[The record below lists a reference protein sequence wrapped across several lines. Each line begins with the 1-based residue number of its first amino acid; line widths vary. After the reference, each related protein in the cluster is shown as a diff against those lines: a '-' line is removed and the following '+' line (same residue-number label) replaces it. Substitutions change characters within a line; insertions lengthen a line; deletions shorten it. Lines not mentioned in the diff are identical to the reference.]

1 MNRSNRKIG
10 IIGSGIAGMAAA
22 IELAHAGYHVEIF
35 EKNESPGGRGRS
47 FTEAGFTYDMGPSWY
62 WMPEIFETFFNEF
75 GKSTKDYFEL
85 IRLDPSYRMFF
96 KEGFI
101 DAPAQMEQINRIFED
116 LEPGSSLFLEKFL
129 KDAKIKY
136 EIGMNQFVRKPAS
149 NVREYLNWKIIKNAF
164 KLQLI
169 TSIESLIFKGV
180 KNTKLRSWLT
190 FPVLFLGA
198 KPSET
203 PALYSLMNY
212 ADFNQGTWY
221 PKGGM
226 VQLFLALYQLALE
239 KGVLFHFNAPVLKI
253 KSNHSLVHGLETH
266 QGLFPFDAII
276 STADYHHTDVNLL
289 EPEFRQYSDRYWNSR
304 VFAPSSLLFYLGF
317 NKKLKGLIHHNLFF
331 DADLERHGQEIYDHP
346 QWPKDPLFYVSVPSV
361 TDPSV
366 APENHE
372 NLFILV
378 PIAPGLEDNEAIR
391 MQYLDLI
398 IERIEI
404 KTEQKIKDC
413 IIYKKSFSVNDFIS
427 EYNSFKGNAYGLSNI
442 LRQTAFL
449 KPKIKHKSLSNLFF
463 AGQLTHPGPGL
474 PPSLISGQIAAK
486 LAIKKMQA

>member
-253 KSNHSLVHGLETH
+253 KSNHSQVHGLETH
-266 QGLFPFDAII
+266 QGLCPFDAII

-317 NKKLKGLIHHNLFF
+317 NKKLKGLMHHNLFF

-404 KTEQKIKDC
+404 KTEQKIKDS
-413 IIYKKSFSVNDFIS
+413 IIYKKSFSVNDFIT

-449 KPKIKHKSLSNLFF
+449 KPKIKHKSLDNLFF

>member
-253 KSNHSLVHGLETH
+253 KSNHSQVHGLETH
-266 QGLFPFDAII
+266 KGLFPFDAII

-449 KPKIKHKSLSNLFF
+449 KPKIKHKSLDNLFF

-486 LAIKKMQA
+486 LAIKKM

>member
-1 MNRSNRKIG
+1 
-10 IIGSGIAGMAAA
+10 
-22 IELAHAGYHVEIF
+22 
-35 EKNESPGGRGRS
+35 
-47 FTEAGFTYDMGPSWY
+47 
-62 WMPEIFETFFNEF
+62 
-75 GKSTKDYFEL
+75 
-85 IRLDPSYRMFF
+85 
-96 KEGFI
+96 
-101 DAPAQMEQINRIFED
+101 
-116 LEPGSSLFLEKFL
+116 
-129 KDAKIKY
+129 
-136 EIGMNQFVRKPAS
+136 MNQFVRKPAS
-149 NVREYLNWKIIKNAF
+149 NVREYLNWKIIKNSI

-169 TSIESLIFKGV
+169 TSIEALIFKGV

-212 ADFNQGTWY
+212 ADFIQGTWY

-253 KSNHSLVHGLETH
+253 KSNHSQVHGLETH

-317 NKKLKGLIHHNLFF
+317 NKKLKGLMHHNLFF
-331 DADLERHGQEIYDHP
+331 DADLEQHGQEIYDHP

-378 PIAPGLEDNEAIR
+378 PIAPGLVDNEAIR
-391 MQYLDLI
+391 MHYLDLI

-404 KTEQKIKDC
+404 KTDQKIKDSM
-413 IIYKKSFSVNDFIS
+413 IYKKSFSVNDFIS